1 MSEDVLKPN
10 FVTKSTEFYK
20 IDSGVKSPN
29 KDLGRTYYRL
39 TCGNGDGYG
48 YYEKGHFIMEAS
60 NVSIEK
66 CGRDNPKSHNDVN
79 TFSPA
84 KIILAEKG
92 DIVFQALGGD
102 VILQGNNVMIYANGS
117 EEGEGSVVINAN
129 NHFNAEGKEVHIL
142 ATSNARF
149 AAYNSVVVGGKV
161 STNINGGMVSMT
173 EQSQISSDVLQS
185 VLTGD
190 IFSPAKFLS
199 IFQGF
204 LNNNVF

>member
-1 MSEDVLKPN
+1 MTDNNSKPN
-10 FVTKSTEFYK
+10 FVSKATEFYK
-20 IDSGVKSPN
+20 IDSGAKSYN

-48 YYEKGHFIMEAS
+48 FYENGNYIIEAS

-66 CGRDNPKSHNDVN
+66 CGRDNPKSHNDVD

-102 VILQGNNVMIYANGS
+102 IIMQGNNVMIYANGS

-129 NHFNAEGKEVHIL
+129 NHINAEGKEVHIL

-161 STNINGGMVSMT
+161 STNINGGMCSMA
-173 EQSQISSDVLQS
+173 EQSQFQSDVLQN

-190 IFSPAKFLS
+190 IFSPAKFLQ

-204 LNNNVF
+204 LNNTVF